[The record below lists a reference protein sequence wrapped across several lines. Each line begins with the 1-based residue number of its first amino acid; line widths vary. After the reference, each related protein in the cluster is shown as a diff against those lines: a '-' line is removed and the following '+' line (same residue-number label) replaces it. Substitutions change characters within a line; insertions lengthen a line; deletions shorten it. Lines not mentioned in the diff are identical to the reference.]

1 MAGWDK
7 KRSFRL
13 KSTLLD
19 AARGENIGFNDVF
32 LHIWKGSSPEL
43 WTSDIEWTTFYGSFL
58 RRYIQNLTDL
68 SSEQDFLNFMRLVA
82 ARIGHQLNFRD
93 LSEELGIPE
102 TTLNTYLTVL
112 EKTALVYLLPEHSE
126 NGRNRKLQSHKV
138 YFTDTWLC
146 AFLSGWPTKKAL
158 MDGAM
163 NDLMLENFVIIEIL
177 KSYRNR
183 SVEPQLYYLRDS
195 DGKEI
200 DLLIEENEKIYPIE
214 IKKTASPN
222 PSMVKNFEV
231 IPEEIRGNG
240 ALVCFVQDDFPLN
253 GEASAIPI
261 SYL

>member
-43 WTSDIEWTTFYGSFL
+43 WTSDIEWTTIYGSFL

-93 LSEELGIPE
+93 L
-102 TTLNTYLTVL
+102 TVL

-138 YFTDTWLC
+138 YFTDTGLC

-253 GEASAIPI
+253 GEASTIPI

>member
-102 TTLNTYLTVL
+102 TTLNTYLAVL

-138 YFTDTWLC
+138 HRYV
-146 AFLSGWPTKKAL
+146 AL
-158 MDGAM
+158 R
-163 NDLMLENFVIIEIL
+163 LL
-177 KSYRNR
+177 KRMAY
-183 SVEPQLYYLRDS
+183 
-195 DGKEI
+195 
-200 DLLIEENEKIYPIE
+200 
-214 IKKTASPN
+214 
-222 PSMVKNFEV
+222 
-231 IPEEIRGNG
+231 
-240 ALVCFVQDDFPLN
+240 
-253 GEASAIPI
+253 
-261 SYL
+261 

>member
-1 MAGWDK
+1 
-7 KRSFRL
+7 
-13 KSTLLD
+13 
-19 AARGENIGFNDVF
+19 
-32 LHIWKGSSPEL
+32 
-43 WTSDIEWTTFYGSFL
+43 
-58 RRYIQNLTDL
+58 
-68 SSEQDFLNFMRLVA
+68 MRLVA

-102 TTLNTYLTVL
+102 TTLNTYLAVL

-138 YFTDTWLC
+138 YFTDTGLC

-200 DLLIEENEKIYPIE
+200 DLLIQAQRAIL
-214 IKKTASPN
+214 IKKSNRTLI
-222 PSMVKNFEV
+222 NF
-231 IPEEIRGNG
+231 
-240 ALVCFVQDDFPLN
+240 
-253 GEASAIPI
+253 
-261 SYL
+261 